1 MKTTNLFMAMA
12 ALFLA
17 ACSENEVID
26 VNPDAHPAISMD
38 FYTGVKTKVPETTTT
53 TLKGNVSDAG
63 FGILAYKTANAWSSS
78 KTNAKPEF
86 MYNEHATWTNGSPG
100 SWSYPS
106 APLFWPTNSDKITF
120 FAYAP
125 YESAPDAGTNNKI
138 TLSAKTKEG
147 APEITFEVKTSNDW
161 KDMVD
166 LVVDGR
172 TDIQDQ
178 TSATTSTG
186 SAGTVKFK
194 FSHILTKI
202 ADIKVKP
209 DQTLGSNTKLYVTG
223 LKLVPGTDILQ
234 SKAIY
239 KFENGEWAATSP
251 AATYFSGDQNF
262 TAFLNKTTPS
272 NWGYTT
278 SSVDVSNNSSATS
291 LFQSNEALYFIPVNN
306 GSGTTSSGD
315 LKLKISYDLVSK
327 VDDSNNITSS
337 VTDKEV
343 ELPAGTFKKGT
354 AHTYTL
360 TIKMNTIKID
370 VDDSWTNWTSGTD
383 SGIDVAN

>member
-12 ALFLA
+12 ALSLA

-26 VNPDAHPAISMD
+26 VNPDAHPAISLD
-38 FYTGVKTKVPETTTT
+38 VYTGVQTKGTETTTT
-53 TLKGNVSDAG
+53 TLKENNAG

-106 APLFWPTNSDKITF
+106 APLFWPSNTDKITF

-125 YESAPDAGTNNKI
+125 YESAPSVGTNKKI

-223 LKLVPGTDILQ
+223 LKLVPGSNTLQ

-239 KFENGEWAATSP
+239 KFENDEWAATSP
-251 AATYFSGDQNF
+251 GATYFSSDQDF
-262 TAFLNKTTPS
+262 TTFLNKTTPS
-272 NWGYTT
+272 NWGYST
-278 SSVDVSNNSSATS
+278 SSVDVSNNSSAAS
-291 LFQSNEALYFIPVNN
+291 LFKTGEALYFIPVDNAT
-306 GSGTTSSGD
+306 GTGTKGD

-327 VDDSNNITSS
+327 VDDSQNITSS

-343 ELPAGTFKKGT
+343 DLPASTFKKGT